1 MLNEIKDKSYTENCF
16 IYFPFFNHKLYEN
29 PSEIQE
35 EEYLSNSDSD
45 QNLEDSSTNISHDS
59 LYSIDDEEKLIPLNL
74 LDLYPSDENEKE
86 EITEEKPTQKEIQ
99 PELQKYILPKSLF
112 CTNKN
117 KKSEIEDKNGL
128 QDNNSSNS
136 LLEKKLDLTSQ
147 PYMPKY
153 KVYPVI
159 MCNHVFYFPN
169 ENENKFGQP
178 PLNYCNYYNCQQ
190 TLEKKKKKKKVEFVE
205 REGDWSCYRCKNI
218 NFSFRDKCN
227 KCQLSKDESEKKFV
241 EVGEALLKLADSS
254 IYEKK

>member
-169 ENENKFGQP
+169 ENKFGQL

>member
-1 MLNEIKDKSYTENCF
+1 MLNEIKDKSYTESCF

-35 EEYLSNSDSD
+35 EEYLSNSDLDS
-45 QNLEDSSTNISHDS
+45 QNLEDSSTNISNDS

-74 LDLYPSDENEKE
+74 LDFYPSEQIEKE
-86 EITEEKPTQKEIQ
+86 EIIEEKAPQNEIQ

-117 KKSEIEDKNGL
+117 KKKDIEEKY
-128 QDNNSSNS
+128 SSNT

-147 PYMPKY
+147 PFMPKF

-159 MCNHVFYFPN
+159 MYNNVFHFPN
-169 ENENKFGQP
+169 KNGNKFGQL
-178 PLNYCNYYNCQQ
+178 PLNYYNYQK
-190 TLEKKKKKKKVEFVE
+190 TLERKKKKKVEFVE

-227 KCQLSKDESEKKFV
+227 KCQLSKDESEKKFL

-254 IYEKK
+254 IYEKKNKDNIKNL

>member
-1 MLNEIKDKSYTENCF
+1 MLSEIKDKSYTENCF

-35 EEYLSNSDSD
+35 EENDSDS
-45 QNLEDSSTNISHDS
+45 QNLDSSTNISQDS

-74 LDLYPSDENEKE
+74 LDLYPSEEKE
-86 EITEEKPTQKEIQ
+86 EKEKEFFQENITQKEIQ

-117 KKSEIEDKNGL
+117 KKNEIEEKNML
-128 QDNNSSNS
+128 QSNNSQNI
-136 LLEKKLDLTSQ
+136 LLDKKLDLTSQ
-147 PYMPKY
+147 PFMPKY
-153 KVYPVI
+153 KVYPFI
-159 MCNHVFYFPN
+159 MCNNVFYFPN
-169 ENENKFGQP
+169 KKGNKFGQL
-178 PLNYCNYYNCQQ
+178 PLNYCSYYNCQKN
-190 TLEKKKKKKKVEFVE
+190 LEKKKKNKKTEFVE

-218 NFSFRDKCN
+218 NFSFRDVCN

-241 EVGEALLKLADSS
+241 EAGEALLKLADSS